1 MITAIQNISLLDQ
14 LLDNITPEEQ
24 HRTDNRMLLA
34 VRIADVM
41 QEKGISQTQL
51 AQKLGKS
58 HSVITKWLSGTQNFT
73 IDTLSDIESALGI
86 TLFQFVEQQP
96 IIINYVINLRQI
108 VHKEPIKPEHLSD
121 TDWNTSPSCFSI
133 GKLIESAYLTVFEAL
148 SCSL

>member
-1 MITAIQNISLLDQ
+1 MITAIQNISLIDQ
-14 LLDNITPEEQ
+14 LLDSITPEEQ

-58 HSVITKWLSGTQNFT
+58 HSVITKWLSGTHNFT
-73 IDTLSDIESALGI
+73 SDTLSDIECALGI
-86 TLFQFVEQQP
+86 SLFQFVEQQP
-96 IIINYVINLRQI
+96 IVINYVINLRQI

-121 TDWNTSPSCFSI
+121 TDWNTSSSCFSVNSLP
-133 GKLIESAYLTVFEAL
+133 KHAAKAY
-148 SCSL
+148 C